1 MPVPPDTAN
10 PVFIGDRPPPSHRR
24 LSDGPSPQGPR
35 RNPEGADEAKEMT
48 QTESRRRGRE
58 AATVNGTET
67 STVRTARSI
76 TAGSRP

>member
-1 MPVPPDTAN
+1 
-10 PVFIGDRPPPSHRR
+10 
-24 LSDGPSPQGPR
+24 
-35 RNPEGADEAKEMT
+35 MT